1 MTPDDGCE
9 GDFSIL
15 CDSWPMIFALYFK
28 PGLKLRY
35 GQSTEC
41 SLLCLVWHWS
51 QGRRQERVRWMGTVV
66 SMTPLKW
73 YGSLLE
79 FFFFL
84 SGRPAGLKQ
93 LLGAPTQLALGNF
106 FHNRE
111 RWRTQD
117 PNEVFLYSV
126 PNLPGSWAALR
137 ANITRMILRRSMGRE
152 TTVFGSQLFLPTL
165 PEEAGAWNQQTIL
178 PLNWYRKLVWRK
190 EKFLWFQWPFASIH
204 SQRIHIYHI

>member
-1 MTPDDGCE
+1 MLTAVSSLALVAGE
-9 GDFSIL
+9 KTRKGEVNGDSSFHDPTKVIWEL
-15 CDSWPMIFALYFK
+15 AWVL
-28 PGLKLRY
+28 
-35 GQSTEC
+35 
-41 SLLCLVWHWS
+41 
-51 QGRRQERVRWMGTVV
+51 
-66 SMTPLKW
+66 
-73 YGSLLE
+73 
-79 FFFFL
+79 FFFL

-106 FHNRE
+106 FHKRE

-137 ANITRMILRRSMGRE
+137 AYITRMILRRSMGRE

-165 PEEAGAWNQQTIL
+165 PGEAGAWNQQTIL

-190 EKFLWFQWPFASIH
+190 EKFLSFQWPFASIH
-204 SQRIHIYHI
+204 SQRIYIYHI